1 MRISEVIKEFNH
13 SVQKQGYKPVLSGFE
28 KIDGITHGW
37 KPGELCVIGGR
48 PSMGKTAF
56 VLSIIRNL
64 ALANIPVA
72 LFTATDSPNLPFL
85 SRVAC
90 TLLNKKQHWETEKNL
105 KVLAESDFA
114 SLPVHLYADPK
125 ITISFLRDTCKEL
138 VEKDGVKC
146 IFIETIQALFASEYD
161 GMSKGSMEMVC
172 IELKHLALE
181 LDVPIVITSD
191 LNRGPEYRKGFEG
204 KRPQVKD
211 IRLSDAIENIADSIW
226 FILRPSY
233 YRVFVDENGNDLRTK
248 AIIIIEKNKYGACG
262 DAYLTFN
269 YAKCSF
275 EGEKITDIMNETK
288 CSFEGEKIT
297 DIMNAEG
304 IQALVEALDLEPIQ

>member
-13 SVQKQGYKPVLSGFE
+13 TVQEQGYQPVLSGFDE
-28 KIDGITHGW
+28 IDGITHGW

-56 VLSIIRNL
+56 VLSMIRNL
-64 ALANIPVA
+64 SSSNIPVA
-72 LFTATDSPNLPFL
+72 LFTAVDSPNLPFL

-90 TLLNKKQHWETEKNL
+90 TVLNKEQYWKTEENL
-105 KVLAESDFA
+105 KILAESDFA

-125 ITISFLRDTCKEL
+125 ITISFLRNTCKEL
-138 VEKDGVKC
+138 VEREGVKC
-146 IFIETIQALFASEYD
+146 IFIETIQALLASESD
-161 GMSKGSMEMVC
+161 GMSKDSMEMVC
-172 IELKHLALE
+172 IELKHLAIE
-181 LDVPIVITSD
+181 LNVPIVITSD

-204 KRPQVKD
+204 KRPKLQD
-211 IRLSDAIENIADSIW
+211 IRLSDAIENIVDSIC
-226 FILRPSY
+226 FILRPSF
-233 YRVFVDENGNDLRTK
+233 YRVFEDENGNDLRSK

-275 EGEKITDIMNETK
+275 EGEKITDIMNA
-288 CSFEGEKIT
+288 EGKEIT